1 MNPLPENTCR
11 RFLLGIASEE
21 EQSLVEDAVLAD
33 ELDASFLL
41 HAEDGLIDDY
51 LLGSLTR
58 EEQNRF
64 KTHFLSTEERRQR
77 HAFASALMEY
87 ARKQPAEEHSV
98 GRTFLHRSIRAV
110 LSWRQAALL
119 GAAASVLLAVL
130 AGFQQLQLRR
140 QGQIAS
146 EARNELTRLRA
157 EIDSGA
163 AELLSLVD
171 RPRTLSATRKSR
183 RIRCRR
189 SNSRSPL
196 AVCIRPHSVSRP
208 CTIRPDQR
216 KAINAFSNKV
226 SRGAGRIEMAST
238 SGRRSFLLRSL
249 RQRRRAPL
257 FCRHP
262 FCRREHIISSSKQLP
277 PDDQLRSRRTG
288 CSWWRRNRV
297 ELIS

>member
-1 MNPLPENTCR
+1 LNPLPENACR

-51 LLGSLTR
+51 LHGSLTH
-58 EEQNRF
+58 EEQTGF

-87 ARKQPAEEHSV
+87 ARRQPAEELS
-98 GRTFLHRSIRAV
+98 GGWAFLLHSIRAR
-110 LSWRQAALL
+110 LSWKQVALA

-157 EIDSGA
+157 ALD
-163 AELLSLVD
+163 
-171 RPRTLSATRKSR
+171 
-183 RIRCRR
+183 
-189 SNSRSPL
+189 SRSSGTAQPGGPSTDSFVNPQSAADLMPAIEFAFSTRSVYPPSLRIPSHAQFVRINLKLSMPL
-196 AVCIRPHSVSRP
+196 AIRYREVLVASNGEHLWAQEFPASIVAATKES
-208 CTIRPDQR
+208 TIVLP
-216 KAINAFSNKV
+216 
-226 SRGAGRIEMAST
+226 T
-238 SGRRSFLLRSL
+238 S
-249 RQRRRAPL
+249 
-257 FCRHP
+257 
-262 FCRREHIISSSKQLP
+262 ILP
-277 PDDQLRSRRTG
+277 PGIYHLLLETASADDHFKESEDWVFLVAKES
-288 CSWWRRNRV
+288 S
-297 ELIS
+297 

>member
-1 MNPLPENTCR
+1 MNPLPENACR

-41 HAEDGLIDDY
+41 YAEDELIDDY

-98 GRTFLHRSIRAV
+98 GRTSLHRSIPAV

-130 AGFQQLQLRR
+130 AGFQQLQLRH

-146 EARNELTRLRA
+146 EARNELTQLRA
-157 EIDSGA
+157 ELDSRSSGA
-163 AELLSLVD
+163 AQLGGPSTYSFGNPQIAADQMPAIEFAFSTRSVYPPKLRIPAHAQFVRINVKLSM
-171 RPRTLSATRKSR
+171 
-183 RIRCRR
+183 
-189 SNSRSPL
+189 PL
-196 AVCIRPHSVSRP
+196 AIRYREVVVA
-208 CTIRPDQR
+208 TNGDQLW
-216 KAINAFSNKV
+216 AQEFP
-226 SRGAGRIEMAST
+226 AST
-238 SGRRSFLLRSL
+238 LPATNESTIVLPTSILPTGSYHLRLERASADGHFEESEDWVFLV
-249 RQRRRAPL
+249 AK
-257 FCRHP
+257 
-262 FCRREHIISSSKQLP
+262 E
-277 PDDQLRSRRTG
+277 SR
-288 CSWWRRNRV
+288 
-297 ELIS
+297 